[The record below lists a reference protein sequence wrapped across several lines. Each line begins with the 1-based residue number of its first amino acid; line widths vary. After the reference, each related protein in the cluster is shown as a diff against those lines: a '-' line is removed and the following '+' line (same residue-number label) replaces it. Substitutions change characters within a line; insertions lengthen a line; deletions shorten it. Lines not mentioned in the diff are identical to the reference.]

1 MHKLHRTKNIDIIGV
16 QIDFGASQK
25 GVAMGPLAIRYAGV
39 REDLRRMTIVNG
51 LEGALL
57 APGLC
62 VPQQMADAGR
72 SKYTCSKVLSQ
83 LFKTDIYDKKI
94 TIHLND
100 VHQYIDS
107 IRTSF

>member
-1 MHKLHRTKNIDIIGV
+1 LQSAWYADMWMMLRPLQRHMEAVEAV
-16 QIDFGASQK
+16 QSPDG
-25 GVAMGPLAIRYAGV
+25 
-39 REDLRRMTIVNG
+39 EDLRRMTIVNG